1 MKRNALGKTGMVVSS
16 LGMGCVTFGREI
28 DRDTSFAVMDHALE
42 RGINL
47 FDSAAAYAAGASEKV
62 VGEWLKDRGV
72 RDDMVLATKVN
83 GRLTRGHV
91 TRSAE
96 ESLRRL
102 QTERIDLFQLHSW
115 DGDTPLE
122 ETLEALSSLV
132 DQGKVRAIGCSNW
145 SARQLGEA
153 LSLSEEGGFARVESV
168 QPPYNLVQREIE
180 SGLLPLCREQGMA
193 TICYSPLAAGFL
205 TGKYR
210 RDQHVPGGTRF
221 DIIPGH
227 QDIYF
232 NDRGFGM
239 VERLEQAAKQS
250 GLSMVQLALGWVL
263 SRSGV
268 TSVLI
273 GARNT
278 GQVDQAFE
286 AAQADLGEE
295 LLACLDA
302 DG

>member
-180 SGLLPLCREQGMA
+180 SGLLLLCREQGMA

>member
-1 MKRNALGKTGMVVSS
+1 MKKNALGRTGMVVSS

-28 DRDTSFAVMDHALE
+28 DRNTSFAVMDHALE
-42 RGINL
+42 RGVNL

-83 GRLTRGHV
+83 GRLTREHV
-91 TRSAE
+91 AASAE

-115 DGDTPLE
+115 DGETPLE
-122 ETLEALSSLV
+122 ETLEALSSLI

-153 LSLSEEGGFARVESV
+153 LSISEECGFARMQSV

-180 SGLLPLCREQGMA
+180 SGLLPLCREQGLA

-232 NDRGFGM
+232 DERGFGT
-239 VERLEQAAKQS
+239 VEHLEQAAEQS

-268 TSVLI
+268 TSVLM

-286 AAQADLGEE
+286 AAQADFGEE
-295 LLACLDA
+295 LLASLDA

>member
-1 MKRNALGKTGMVVSS
+1 MVVSS

-28 DRDTSFAVMDHALE
+28 DRDTSFAVMDHALG

-47 FDSAAAYAAGASEKV
+47 FDSAAAYAAGASEMV

-72 RDDMVLATKVN
+72 RDRIVLATKVN
-83 GRLTRGHV
+83 GTLTRGHV
-91 TRSAE
+91 TASAE

-102 QTERIDLFQLHSW
+102 QTDRIDLFQLHSW
-115 DGDTPLE
+115 DGETPLE
-122 ETLEALSSLV
+122 ETLGALSSLV

-145 SARQLGEA
+145 SAGQMGEA
-153 LSLSEEGGFARVESV
+153 LSIAEKWGFARMDSV

-180 SGLLPLCREQGMA
+180 TELLPFCSEQGIA
-193 TICYSPLAAGFL
+193 TICYSPLGAGFL

-210 RDQHVPGGTRF
+210 RDQHVPEGTRF

-232 NDRGFGM
+232 NDRGFGI
-239 VERLEQAAKQS
+239 VERLEHAAEQS
-250 GLSMVQLALGWVL
+250 GLSMVQLAMAWVL

-278 GQVDQAFE
+278 RQVDQAFE
-286 AAQADLGEE
+286 AAEAGLGEE
-295 LLACLDA
+295 LLATLDA
-302 DG
+302 G

>member
-28 DRDTSFAVMDHALE
+28 DRNTSFAVMDHALE

-145 SARQLGEA
+145 STRQLGEA
-153 LSLSEEGGFARVESV
+153 LSLSEEGGFARMQSV

-180 SGLLPLCREQGMA
+180 SGLLPLCREQGLA

>member
-1 MKRNALGKTGMVVSS
+1 MVVSS

-295 LLACLDA
+295 LLASLDA

>member
-1 MKRNALGKTGMVVSS
+1 MTVSPV
-16 LGMGCVTFGREI
+16 GMGCVTFGREI
-28 DRDTSFAVMDHALE
+28 DRKASFAVMDHALA

-72 RDDMVLATKVN
+72 RDCIVLATKVN
-83 GRLTRGHV
+83 GVLSREHV
-91 TRSAE
+91 TASAE

-102 QTERIDLFQLHSW
+102 RTDRIDLFQLHSW
-115 DGDTPLE
+115 DGETPLE
-122 ETLEALSSLV
+122 ETLEAMSALV

-145 SARQLGEA
+145 SAGQLGEA
-153 LSLSEEGGFARVESV
+153 LSMAGKWGFARMESV

-180 SGLLPLCREQGMA
+180 TELLPFCSEQGIA
-193 TICYSPLAAGFL
+193 TICYSPLGAGFL

-232 NDRGFGM
+232 NDRGFAM
-239 VERLEQAAKQS
+239 VERLEHAAEQS
-250 GLSMVQLALGWVL
+250 GLSMVALAMAWVL
-263 SRSGV
+263 SRSEV
-268 TSVLI
+268 SSVLI

-295 LLACLDA
+295 LLATLGA
-302 DG
+302 D